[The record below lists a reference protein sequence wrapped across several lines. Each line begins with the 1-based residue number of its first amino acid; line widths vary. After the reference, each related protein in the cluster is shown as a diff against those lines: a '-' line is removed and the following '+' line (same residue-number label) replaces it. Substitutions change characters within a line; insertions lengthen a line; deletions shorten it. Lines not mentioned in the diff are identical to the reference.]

1 MLRYCFITVLFALF
15 SAAVPVQSAEEYTI
29 GEGDVLKITVYD
41 NPDLSTVVRVGGD
54 GMISFPLIG
63 QVRVNALTGP
73 SIAEILAARLADGYL
88 VNPQVAVFVEE
99 FRSRKTTIMG
109 KVARPGLYELKGRT
123 TFLEL
128 LSKAGGLTADAGDR
142 AFVKRKPPVPGTEGE
157 IVVIDL
163 IRLVEEGDT
172 TLDVGIQDGDSVFIG
187 EAGVFYITG
196 EVKRPDAYKL
206 EGTMTVIKAI
216 TMAGGF
222 TDLAARDRVVVVRD
236 SGVGEETM
244 EVGSGG
250 ASWDTPIRKG
260 DSIFVP
266 KAGVFYVTG
275 EVKNPGAYNF
285 EQGSTVLKAVTLAG
299 GFTDRASDGRIRII
313 RKKGGEEETIKGV
326 RMDDAVYPDD
336 VIVVPESFF

>member
-1 MLRYCFITVLFALF
+1 MLRYCFLTVLFALF
-15 SAAVPVQSAEEYTI
+15 SVAVPAQAAEEYTI
-29 GEGDVLKITVYD
+29 GEGDVLRIAVYD
-41 NPDLSTVVRVGGD
+41 HPDLTTVVRVGGD

-63 QVRVNALTGP
+63 QVKVSALTGS
-73 SIAEILAARLADGYL
+73 SIAEIMAARLADGYL
-88 VNPQVAVFVEE
+88 VNPQVSVFVEE
-99 FRSRKTTIMG
+99 FRGSKTTIMG
-109 KVARPGLYELKGRT
+109 KVVRPGLYELKGRT

-128 LSKAGGLTADAGDR
+128 LSKAGGLSADAGDR
-142 AFVKRKPPVPGTEGE
+142 AFVKRKPPVPGTEGD
-157 IVVIDL
+157 IIVIDL
-163 IRLVEEGDT
+163 VRLVEKGDMA
-172 TLDVGIQDGDSVFIG
+172 LDVAIQDGDSVFIG
-187 EAGVFYITG
+187 AAGIFYITG

-206 EGTMTVIKAI
+206 EGTMTAIKAI

-222 TDLAARDRVVVVRD
+222 TDLAARDKVVVVRD
-236 SGVGEETM
+236 SGTGEETL

-250 ASWDTPIRKG
+250 APWDTPIRKG

-275 EVKNPGAYNF
+275 EVKNPGASNF

-313 RKKGGEEETIKGV
+313 RKKGDKEQTIKGV
-326 RMDDAVYPDD
+326 RMDDPVYPDD